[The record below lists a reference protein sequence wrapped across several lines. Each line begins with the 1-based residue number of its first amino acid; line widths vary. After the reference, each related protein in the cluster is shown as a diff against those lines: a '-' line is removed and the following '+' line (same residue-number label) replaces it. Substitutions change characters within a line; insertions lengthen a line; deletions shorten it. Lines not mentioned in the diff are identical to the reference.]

1 MAMEKPPRKVES
13 QNMVIYP
20 SKRKVLWRSAL
31 HLLCTLAGIGIIL
44 GSLAGIRTL
53 TILSIT
59 AGIPTLVFLG
69 LGPLLFYF
77 PMVLQVFAS
86 SPMLVINDEG
96 IQATIGYVSTMVKW
110 EEISTIGLRK
120 VGTGAWFE
128 VTLSAEGIQS
138 FLSRQSTLS
147 RSRRSSRQRSRV
159 IIIYQIVLPL
169 SVKQLIETIQQRYQ
183 MSIEHYQIRIWL

>member
-1 MAMEKPPRKVES
+1 
-13 QNMVIYP
+13 MVIYP
-20 SKRKVLWRSAL
+20 SKGKVLWRSAL
-31 HLLCTLAGIGIIL
+31 HLLFTLAGIGIIL
-44 GSLAGIRTL
+44 GALAGIPTI

-69 LGPLLFYF
+69 LGPLLFF
-77 PMVLQVFAS
+77 SPIVLQVFAS

-110 EEISTIGLRK
+110 EEISMIDLRK

-128 VTLSAEGIQS
+128 VTLSAEGIES

-169 SVKQLIETIQQRYQ
+169 SVKQLIEKIQQRYQ
-183 MSIEHYQIRIWL
+183 MSIEHYQIRVRL